1 MVGGGGAMP
10 LTEFQDDIL
19 RLVGEPLADEAYL
32 AGGAAIHFT
41 PNSARYSNDLDL
53 FHDSLQQVAS
63 SFAIADTL
71 LKQSGYTVT
80 VELSQPGFIRAIV
93 RKGDDA
99 TLVDW
104 AHDTAWR
111 FMPLV
116 VSPHGAR
123 LLHPV
128 DLAINKVLALAGR
141 DEPRD
146 FVDILFI
153 HEHTLPL
160 GAMIWAATGKD
171 PGFTPRSLLELLKRR
186 GHYRPEDFSRLDL
199 ARPFDLPQAKQQW
212 LRALSEAEAFI
223 ASRPPEDV
231 GCLYWDAAAER
242 FVAPFPEQVATVHFG
257 SKGGVVPRTVPV

>member
-1 MVGGGGAMP
+1 MARGGGAVP
-10 LTEFQDDIL
+10 LTEFQDAIL
-19 RLVGEPLADEAYL
+19 RLIGEPLADDAYL

-53 FHDSLQQVAS
+53 FHDSLKQVAS
-63 SFAIADTL
+63 SFAIADAL
-71 LKQSGYTVT
+71 LKQAGYDVV

-93 RKGDDA
+93 RRGDHA

-111 FMPLV
+111 FLPLV
-116 VSPHGAR
+116 VSPLGAR
-123 LLHPV
+123 LMHPV

-186 GHYRPEDFSRLDL
+186 GHYRPEEFARLDL
-199 ARPFDLPQAKQQW
+199 ARPFDLQQAKPQW
-212 LRALSEAEAFI
+212 LQALSDAEAFI
-223 ASRPPEDV
+223 ATRPPEEV
-231 GCLYWDAAAER
+231 GCLYWDPHAER
-242 FVAPFPEQVATVHFG
+242 FVAPDPQQSVFVHFG
-257 SKGGVVPRTVPV
+257 TRGGVVPRTVA